1 MSERNCFSVKGR
13 TYKGE
18 ERIIR
23 CKYEHCIGVSL
34 RTQSISGA
42 LPSSW
47 LLEFHILHSMEE
59 TDGWYLNGI
68 DYYLEG
74 QSGLA
79 YQDIKEAEGCIMQ

>member
-1 MSERNCFSVKGR
+1 MSIVVVSPW
-13 TYKGE
+13 
-18 ERIIR
+18 
-23 CKYEHCIGVSL
+23 EHKVFL
-34 RTQSISGA
+34 EA

-47 LLEFHILHSMEE
+47 SLEFHILHRMEE